1 MTAPIGS
8 AAGAKWDKA
17 KLAGAQLVGAKLVG
31 AARFELAAFGSQ
43 NRRATRLRYA
53 PTPPF

>member
-43 NRRATRLRYA
+43 NRRATRLR
-53 PTPPF
+53 